1 MPQKQCYT
9 FLMTRPLRI
18 EFNGALYHIT
28 ARGNARQAIFLNG
41 EDFADF
47 LRTLNSVVKRYHF
60 LLHAYCLMG
69 NHYHLLV
76 ETPEGNLSRGM
87 RQLNGLYAQRFNQ
100 KHQRVGHLLQGR
112 YQAILVDKENYLLEL
127 CRYIVL
133 NPVRAGIVK
142 EPKDYRWSSYLAT
155 AGDTKIPGLFA
166 DWILSQFHKEKK
178 KASTQYQ
185 SFVRSGIKKVSP
197 LKEVKG
203 QLYLGKETFMDQIG
217 YFLQDKEKSKE
228 IPRKQRYITRL
239 SLGEVLKF
247 QNKNQRDHAI
257 SIAYL
262 QYAYTLKEIAEYLG
276 VHYSTVSRA
285 VNRIEEK
292 E

>member
-1 MPQKQCYT
+1 
-9 FLMTRPLRI
+9 MTRPLRI

>member
-1 MPQKQCYT
+1 MQQKYCYT

-18 EFNGALYHIT
+18 EFNGALYHVT
-28 ARGNARQAIFLNG
+28 TRGNARQAIFLSG
-41 EDFADF
+41 EDFTNF
-47 LRTLNSVVKRYHF
+47 LSTLSSVVKRYHF
-60 LLHAYCLMG
+60 LLHAYCLMD

-76 ETPEGNLSRGM
+76 ETPEGNLSKGM
-87 RQLNGLYAQRFNQ
+87 RQLNGLYAQHFNQ

-112 YQAILVDKENYLLEL
+112 YHSILVDKENYLLEL

-133 NPVRAGIVK
+133 NPVRAGMVK

-155 AGDTKIPGLFA
+155 CGNQRIPGLFT
-166 DWILSQFHKEKK
+166 DWILSQFGKDKEKTSRLY
-178 KASTQYQ
+178 KA
-185 SFVRSGIKKVSP
+185 FVLSGINEASP

-203 QLYLGKETFMDQIG
+203 QLYLGKEPFIDQIKPL
-217 YFLQDKEKSKE
+217 LQGKEKSKE
-228 IPRKQRYITRL
+228 IPRKQRYITRP
-239 SLGEVLKF
+239 SLKEVLSF
-247 QNKNQRDHAI
+247 QNKHQRDHAMH
-257 SIAYL
+257 IAHV
-262 QYAYTLKEIAEYLG
+262 QYTYTLKEIAEYLG

>member
-217 YFLQDKEKSKE
+217 YCLQDKEKSKE

-247 QNKNQRDHAI
+247 QNKNQSDHAI